1 MKKSEK
7 NPRYQVWYRLFYVL
21 LLICVGLFGAGKLL
35 GIAEL
40 SFWQIVTA
48 FVCGMILVGINS
60 AKGRGKVLGIVSL
73 LGGLLLC
80 FLVVDKSFLH
90 EFFLSYLNWAGGKAG
105 WQEEW
110 VTGYGAIQALLL
122 AVGCYLFWRIAEHF
136 AVIKKLSAVTV
147 FVALV
152 ICLIKK
158 VTVSHLGVA
167 FCLWYVLMIYVE
179 ATQEKWKK
187 VREHEDRHY
196 MIWLLPFCALYF
208 FLCCVM
214 PVSEKPYD
222 WAFIKTAYHNVR
234 EAAITHFRNA
244 TRNGKEDFGLA
255 VSGFSE
261 DGKLGAGFIEDNRI
275 LLEIKGKGG
284 LVTNIYLIGKIYD
297 TFDGQG
303 WEQVAQGDT
312 NDRYLDAM
320 ETLYA
325 VERYDGEKTADYM
338 SQTELTLRY
347 DYLDTGY
354 VFTPLKTWQV
364 IDCEPVYD
372 GTNLLFGE
380 QKGYGTEYKTFYH
393 QLNVDHPAFYEML
406 EAEKEPEEETWNNLM
421 KRYTPKGENLL
432 TLEDL
437 EAHRTYIYQNY
448 GEKPVLSEAEENY
461 LEEITAGAETDL
473 EKLRAIET
481 ELSSYTYTRTPGKL
495 PEDIEDA
502 DSYLEYFL
510 LESKQGYCSY
520 FATAFVLLARA
531 EGIPARYVEGFCVPT
546 NRERKMTVYSNMAHA
561 WPEVYLDGAGWI
573 PFEPTPGYEEVRYT
587 PWKVKG
593 QLEEILGHAPL
604 MAAEED
610 EEEATETAEVI
621 EIGDKTAVTEGQKRI
636 FFVGIGG
643 LAVVIF
649 LIFLLDYLLG
659 RYRYRHMEISR
670 QFLVEFRKN
679 MWVLSQYGLVRD
691 EAETMQEFRKRIR
704 QPASGL
710 PECEYAFLLCYEEIL
725 YGDRETTGNDI
736 EIVKEERH
744 ILMQQ
749 IKEQRKR
756 KYFLMCLRLLRYQ

>member
-7 NPRYQVWYRLFYVL
+7 NPPYQVWYRLFYVL

-40 SFWQIVTA
+40 SVWHVLAA
-48 FVCGMILVGINS
+48 FACGMILVGIDGARGR
-60 AKGRGKVLGIVSL
+60 AKVFCIVSL
-73 LGGLLLC
+73 LGCLLLC
-80 FLVVDKSFLH
+80 FLVADKTLLN
-90 EFFLSYLNWAGGKAG
+90 EFCLNYLDWAGEKAG
-105 WQEEW
+105 WKEEW
-110 VTGYGAIQALLL
+110 VTGYGCIQALLL
-122 AVGCYLFWRIAEHF
+122 ALGCYLFWRIAEHF
-136 AVIKKLSAVTV
+136 AVLKKLSAVAV
-147 FVALV
+147 FAALI
-152 ICLIKK
+152 ICLIRK

-187 VREHEDRHY
+187 VREHDDRHY
-196 MIWLLPFCALYF
+196 MIWLLPFCILYF
-208 FLCCVM
+208 LLCCVM

-222 WAFIKTAYHNVR
+222 WAFVKTAYHNVK

-261 DGKLGAGFIEDNRI
+261 DGKLGAGFIEDKRA

-303 WEQVAQGDT
+303 WEQVAVGDT
-312 NDRYLDAM
+312 KDRFLDAM

-325 VERYDGEKTADYM
+325 VERFDGEKTANYV

-347 DYLDTGY
+347 D
-354 VFTPLKTWQV
+354 
-364 IDCEPVYD
+364 
-372 GTNLLFGE
+372 
-380 QKGYGTEYKTFYH
+380 
-393 QLNVDHPAFYEML
+393 
-406 EAEKEPEEETWNNLM
+406 
-421 KRYTPKGENLL
+421 
-432 TLEDL
+432 
-437 EAHRTYIYQNY
+437 
-448 GEKPVLSEAEENY
+448 Y

-473 EKLRAIET
+473 EKLRAIEA
-481 ELSSYTYTRTPGKL
+481 ELSSYTYTRKPGKL
-495 PEDIEDA
+495 PEEIQDEN
-502 DSYLEYFL
+502 SYLEYFL

-546 NRERKMTVYSNMAHA
+546 NKERKMTVYSNMAHA
-561 WPEVYLDGAGWI
+561 WPEVYIDEVGWI

-587 PWKVKG
+587 PWKIKG
-593 QLEEILGHAPL
+593 QAEEVLGHAPL
-604 MAAEED
+604 MAAEE
-610 EEEATETAEVI
+610 EEEEKSEIAEVT
-621 EIGDKTAVTEGQKRI
+621 EKKAVITEGQKQI
-636 FFVGIGG
+636 FRVGIVGI
-643 LAVVIF
+643 AVIIL
-649 LIFLLDYLLG
+649 LICLIDYLLG
-659 RYRYRHMEISR
+659 RYRYRHMEMSE

-704 QPASGL
+704 QISSGL
-710 PECEYAFLLCYEEIL
+710 PECDYGFLLCYEEIL

>member
-7 NPRYQVWYRLFYVL
+7 NPPYQVWYRLFYVL

-40 SFWQIVTA
+40 SVWHVLAA
-48 FVCGMILVGINS
+48 FACGMILVGIDGARGR
-60 AKGRGKVLGIVSL
+60 AKVFCIVSL
-73 LGGLLLC
+73 LGCLLLC
-80 FLVVDKSFLH
+80 FLVADKTLLN
-90 EFFLSYLNWAGGKAG
+90 EFCLNYLDWAGEKAG
-105 WQEEW
+105 WKEEW
-110 VTGYGAIQALLL
+110 VTGYGCIQALLL
-122 AVGCYLFWRIAEHF
+122 ALGCYLFWRIAEHF
-136 AVIKKLSAVTV
+136 AVLKKLSAVAV
-147 FVALV
+147 FAALI
-152 ICLIKK
+152 ICLIRK

-187 VREHEDRHY
+187 VREHDDRHY
-196 MIWLLPFCALYF
+196 MIWLLPFCILYF
-208 FLCCVM
+208 LLCCVM

-222 WAFIKTAYHNVR
+222 WAFVKTAYHNVK

-261 DGKLGAGFIEDNRI
+261 DGKLGAGFIEDKRA

-303 WEQVAQGDT
+303 WEQVAVGDT
-312 NDRYLDAM
+312 KDRFLDAM

-325 VERYDGEKTADYM
+325 VERFDGEKTADYV

-354 VFTPLKTWQV
+354 VFTPLKTWQT

-393 QLNVDHPAFYEML
+393 QINVDHPAFYEML
-406 EAEKEPEEETWNNLM
+406 EAEKEPEEETWKALM
-421 KRYTPKGENLL
+421 KRYSPKGESLA
-432 TLEDL
+432 TIEDL
-437 EAHRTYIYQNY
+437 EEHRAYIYEYY
-448 GEKPVLSEAEENY
+448 GEKPILSERVENY

-473 EKLRAIET
+473 EKLRAIEA

-495 PEDIEDA
+495 PEEIQDEN
-502 DSYLEYFL
+502 SYLEYFL

-546 NRERKMTVYSNMAHA
+546 NKERKMTVYSNMAHA
-561 WPEVYLDGAGWI
+561 WPEVYIDEVGWI

-587 PWKVKG
+587 PWKIKG
-593 QLEEILGHAPL
+593 QAEEVLGHAPL
-604 MAAEED
+604 MAAEE
-610 EEEATETAEVI
+610 EEEEKSEIAEVT
-621 EIGDKTAVTEGQKRI
+621 EKKAVITEGQKQI
-636 FFVGIGG
+636 FRVGIVGI
-643 LAVVIF
+643 AVIIL
-649 LIFLLDYLLG
+649 LICLIDYLLG
-659 RYRYRHMEISR
+659 RYRYRHMEMSE

-704 QPASGL
+704 QISSGL
-710 PECEYAFLLCYEEIL
+710 PECDYGFLLCYEEIL

-744 ILMQQ
+744 ILLQQ